1 MKNKK
6 AIWMILGA
14 LLPLCLM
21 LAFLFKPMTMKDL
34 NRKPDFT
41 GVVIEVFDKT
51 ITVLV
56 DAGEDELKS
65 SDKMSVS
72 LDAKLKE
79 SITHFYVGDQVRVF
93 YDGVIAESY
102 PAQINTVYAIFL
114 ISSR

>member
-1 MKNKK
+1 
-6 AIWMILGA
+6 MILGA
-14 LLPLCLM
+14 LLLLCLT
-21 LAFLFKPMTMKDL
+21 LVLLFKPMTMKDI
-34 NRKPDFT
+34 NRQPNFT
-41 GVVIEVFDKT
+41 GEVIEVFNET
-51 ITVLV
+51 ITVSV

-72 LDAKLKE
+72 IDAKLKE
-79 SITHFYVGDQVRVF
+79 SVTHFDVGDKVRVF